1 MKKIVFASKII
12 LGAGVLVCTMNSCKQ
27 EPKQEDPK
35 EVAEDQNDAK
45 FEADSI
51 EDDADFIVDIAEFNR
66 AEIEIGKLAQ
76 QKGMSQEVKNFG
88 KMLVDDHTKLLA
100 EVTALAKTKN
110 VTLPTTITE
119 MGQEEYNELNE
130 KSGVEFDKKFADMM
144 VDGHEKAIDKMTSIS
159 EKATDKD
166 LQLWASNSVSGLT
179 AHLEKAKMLKKEA
192 DKMSN

>member
-1 MKKIVFASKII
+1 MKKILFAGKII
-12 LGAGVLVCTMNSCKQ
+12 LGVGVLACTMNSCKQ

-51 EDDADFIVDIAEFNR
+51 EDDADFIVDIAEISK
-66 AEIEIGKLAQ
+66 ADIEIGKLAQ

-88 KMLVDDHTKLLA
+88 KMLVEDHTKSLM

-110 VTLPTTITE
+110 VTLPATITE
-119 MGQEEYNELNE
+119 MGQNEYNELNE
-130 KSGVEFDKKFADMM
+130 KSGADFDKKFADMM
-144 VDGHEKAIDKMTSIS
+144 IDGHQKAIDKMTTIS
-159 EKATDKD
+159 EKASDKS
-166 LQLWASNSVSGLT
+166 LQVWASNSVSGLT

-192 DKMSN
+192 DKMNN